1 MVESANIDTR
11 FTSSML
17 PLQVHFDCK
26 FRGIDAVSSRYARTL
41 GGNRTVAE
49 VRRLLAKYK
58 HSYVRVHAGVPT
70 ILWKAGVVRPDDD
83 LTCKC
88 QLRPVLIAV
97 PCCCPPKCVML
108 PWPVA

>member
-58 HSYVRVHAGVPT
+58 HSCVCVHAGVPT

-88 QLRPVLIAV
+88 QL
-97 PCCCPPKCVML
+97 
-108 PWPVA
+108 